1 MSATDEDQTWM
12 RAYRRD
18 DAEAFA
24 RIYGAYSDA
33 VYGYLV
39 KRIRDEAE
47 RDDLFQRIWMK
58 FHRARDQWS
67 PEYPLLQWLFVIAR
81 SEILDGRRARARS
94 PFGWLS
100 EDSEKALS
108 RVVSA
113 ESNAIEDAR
122 EAETIA
128 ERMRA
133 EGLSAEQV
141 EVVRRRVFEEEDYAE
156 IAARLGKSPVSVR
169 KVFSRAIEK
178 LRMSRASEDKR

>member
-1 MSATDEDQTWM
+1 MSATDQDQIWM

-18 DAEAFA
+18 DADAFA

-39 KRIRDEAE
+39 KRVRDEAD
-47 RDDLFQRIWMK
+47 RADLFQRIWLK

-67 PEYPLLQWLFVIAR
+67 PDYPLLQWLFVIAR
-81 SEILDGRRARARS
+81 SEVLDGRRARSRS
-94 PFGWLS
+94 PFGKLTD
-100 EDSEKALS
+100 DSEKALA
-108 RVVSA
+108 RVASA
-113 ESNAIEDAR
+113 EPTFVEEER
-122 EAETIA
+122 EAEAMT

-141 EVVRRRVFEEEDYAE
+141 EVVRSRVFAEEDYAE
-156 IAARLGKSPVSVR
+156 IAARLGKTPVSVR

-178 LRMSRASEDKR
+178 LRLARATGDKR